1 MKTKYFLFV
10 LAALLMGACTDNEIG
25 NEGGGSGQ
33 KPKAGKTAFGFALKD
48 FAKGSVPLSKADGD
62 ADDPDLGP
70 LPASV
75 AESTIDSLSIY
86 VFDQN
91 TDTPFDSTTTL
102 FVEEFKLDGLQLVP
116 AGTDKSATI
125 QLSGLGK
132 KKIYFIANA
141 IGQHDMDKLKLGET
155 TEAQLLA
162 MKTNALSKAGQLA
175 CPLIMTAIDSVDI
188 KENTGGTDPGTITGN
203 ATEITQGAIVTGRTV
218 TLKRIVARFD
228 IENNAE
234 SSDLVIESIA
244 LNKVYP
250 TALINKV
257 NNFKATQNKEYTYSG
272 DPQLDE
278 QEPFDFTRYPNA
290 NTGRVAS
297 TFYVYPNLDKGDGSE
312 GESAN
317 TDNRFYL
324 TLYGKTKK
332 TGAKVAYNVYMY
344 KNNADTSVDPVIIKP
359 NNQYLIKI
367 NDLDPTRLRAT
378 ITVEDWLVGDT
389 ISYEMS
395 LGSIALSCVEFP
407 LTEVTADGSGQL
419 LTIPTAR
426 ANDNG
431 RPVNVA
437 VDAVSEWELAKGY
450 NAAWIDTTTNIDPAD
465 LPVGTLATVL
475 PQTAN
480 PYKNDRRGTLVFRN
494 VQRPSIM
501 QTLVVVQ
508 KGNAAA
514 TVPVAIGK
522 LSSATADYTV
532 VNRAEDG
539 TTTEATAT
547 DPTNTLML
555 PVAGSDPTFLADTEY
570 KDITINVDSCGDM
583 TTSIQ
588 QEWSIRVD
596 QIDSTWIHVTE
607 QPALNQHGK
616 SFKFDLLANDTT
628 LTRTG
633 TIRLYDRQ
641 DATIYRD
648 LVILQA
654 GKGGTGEIEKVEE
667 RAGDGFTDL
676 TEETGDDP
684 QHYDYTLAIPVGKTT
699 DKPYQIKLT
708 TNAAWSIDDLGDTA
722 YRNWLKAY
730 ALQGTDKR
738 IMSGTGDAVIEIGT
752 TLNDSATV
760 RTGFVAINLATGKKI
775 IKVTQAASAP
785 VITLDDRHLTSKHI
799 DFPATKADGAAIYE
813 AAQFITND
821 NWTVAAYEYDTDGTT
836 ITTTPATW
844 LTFSNAKA
852 ADPAAAITEGSGS
865 TLLRITAA
873 AQTEAG
879 GDGSGAA
886 ARSAAVIIKCQNAAH
901 PTDAANTSITLDI
914 YQAGIEATNP

>member
-10 LAALLMGACTDNEIG
+10 LAALLIGACTDNEIG
-25 NEGGGSGQ
+25 NEGGGSSQ
-33 KPKAGKTAFGFALKD
+33 KPEAGKTAFGFALKD
-48 FAKGSVPLSKADGD
+48 FAKGSVPLSKADP
-62 ADDPDLGP
+62 ADPDLGP

-91 TDTPFDSTTTL
+91 TDTPFDSTTTI

-155 TEAQLLA
+155 TEAQFLA

-175 CPLIMTAIDSVDI
+175 CPLIMTAVDSVDI
-188 KENTGGTDPGTITGN
+188 KENTGGTDPGTVTGN
-203 ATEITQGAIVTGRTV
+203 ATEITQGTVVTNRTI

-234 SSDLVIESIA
+234 TSDLVIESIA

-297 TFYVYPNLDKGDGSE
+297 TFYVYPNLDKGDGAE
-312 GESAN
+312 GESTN

-344 KNNADTSVDPVIIKP
+344 KNNADPSVDPVIIKP

-367 NDLDPTRLRAT
+367 NDLDPTSLRAT
-378 ITVEDWLVGDT
+378 ITVEDWLIGDT

-426 ANDNG
+426 ANGNG

-450 NAAWIDTTTNIDPAD
+450 NAAWIDTTTNIDPAN

-475 PQTAN
+475 PQTEN
-480 PYKNDRRGTLVFRN
+480 PYTTDRRGTLVFRN

-522 LSSATADYTV
+522 LSSTGDYTV
-532 VNRAEDG
+532 VNRPTDG
-539 TTTEATAT
+539 TTDAVGVTEKA
-547 DPTNTLML
+547 DTLML
-555 PVAGSDPTFLADTEY
+555 ANGGTPALLENTEY
-570 KDITINVDSCGDM
+570 KDITINVDSCGN
-583 TTSIQ
+583 TAESIQ

-596 QIDSTWIHVTE
+596 QIDSTWIHITE

-667 RAGDGFTDL
+667 RTADGFTDL
-676 TEETGDDP
+676 AADAGDDP
-684 QHYDYTLAIPVGKTT
+684 QHYDYTLGIPVDKTT
-699 DKPYQIKLT
+699 DQPYQIKLT

-821 NWTVAAYEYDTDGTT
+821 NWTVEAFEYEADGTT
-836 ITTTPATW
+836 ISTNKATW

-865 TLLRITAA
+865 TLLRISAA

-879 GDGSGAA
+879 GLGSGAA
-886 ARSAAVIIKCQNAAH
+886 ARSAAVVIKCQNAAD
-901 PTDAANTSITLDI
+901 PKDADNTSITLDI